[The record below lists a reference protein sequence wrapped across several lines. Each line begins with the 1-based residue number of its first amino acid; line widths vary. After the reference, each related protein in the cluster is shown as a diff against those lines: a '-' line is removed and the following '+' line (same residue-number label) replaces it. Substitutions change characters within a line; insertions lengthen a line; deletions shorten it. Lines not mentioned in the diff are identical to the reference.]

1 MRPPL
6 FTPRALEIL
15 AERADGRVELQ
26 RQRARAETQR
36 RHVRQELETQAA
48 RLNDLEELIRG
59 IDRVLGGPL
68 APRTPP
74 TASAGSSGRLF

>member
-1 MRPPL
+1 VRPPL

-15 AERADGRVELQ
+15 AERAEGRVELQ

-36 RHVRQELETQAA
+36 RHARQEMETQTA

-59 IDRVLGGPL
+59 IDRVIGGPL
-68 APRTPP
+68 APRRPSLPP
-74 TASAGSSGRLF
+74 PGSPGRLL